1 MTTLMGS
8 QFYRRVVRSS
18 EYMCSLLPA
27 HRVHIDYYYVYS
39 PVSIVALHGLN
50 GHAIRSWEYHK
61 HGTTFMWLQDS
72 LPESVPGARI
82 MVYGYNA
89 NVFEHVSTSRLR
101 SFADTFLE
109 RLRYMREGNT
119 VSRYRDH

>member
-39 PVSIVALHGLN
+39 PASIVALHGLN
-50 GHAIRSWEYHK
+50 GHAICSWEYHK

-72 LPESVPGARI
+72 LRKACRVHGSWCMDITRMSSNMCQPAGCVHFQTRSSRD
-82 MVYGYNA
+82 YG
-89 NVFEHVSTSRLR
+89 T
-101 SFADTFLE
+101 
-109 RLRYMREGNT
+109 
-119 VSRYRDH
+119 